1 MLTALMTLA
10 GAAQAATFV
19 YVSNAEDGDIGTYT
33 LLPDGNLLP
42 GVRVGAGKPVM
53 PMSVSPDRRFL
64 YAAVRSKPFAV
75 ITYAIDRKTGEL
87 HKRSGAALAES
98 LPYIAVDKT
107 GSFLLGASYGGA
119 RPAFGASP
127 FTRRPAWTSCSSSWR
142 PRRCPTT
149 R

>member
-1 MLTALMTLA
+1 MKTLAALASGTMLTALIALA

-42 GVRVGAGKPVM
+42 GARVEAGKPVM

-75 ITYAIDRKTGEL
+75 HHLRHRPEDRRAEQAVGRGPGGEL
-87 HKRSGAALAES
+87 PVHQGGQDRAASCSARPTAATSSASTRSGRTA
-98 LPYIAVDKT
+98 
-107 GSFLLGASYGGA
+107 
-119 RPAFGASP
+119 
-127 FTRRPAWTSCSSSWR
+127 
-142 PRRCPTT
+142 RCPSPS